1 MMSGRGKRQVVYS
14 HLEAMTTMASGVDPL
29 ATLRQA
35 LTLPTDSPE
44 QASVLSGLRETLE
57 AVPPNIPILLL
68 NNLVHSVQHQP
79 DSLFKQWLFDLVW
92 YVVCRAPMNIQE
104 RTRSEL
110 AC

>member
-1 MMSGRGKRQVVYS
+1 
-14 HLEAMTTMASGVDPL
+14 MAGVDPL

-44 QASVLSGLRETLE
+44 QANVLNGLRATLE
-57 AVPPNIPILLL
+57 TVPPNIPILLL
-68 NNLVHSVQHQP
+68 NSLIYSVQHQP

-92 YVVCRAPMNIQE
+92 YVVCRAPMDIRE

-110 AC
+110 AIAQSIFMFSASVCSHVMNRI